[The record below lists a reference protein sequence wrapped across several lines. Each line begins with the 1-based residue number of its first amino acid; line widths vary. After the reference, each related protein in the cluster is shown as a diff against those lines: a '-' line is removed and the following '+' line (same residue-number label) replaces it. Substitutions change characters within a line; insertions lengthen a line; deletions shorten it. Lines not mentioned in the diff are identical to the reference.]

1 MAKTR
6 QELSKEIELSLGG
19 GMIDV
24 ELDPEHYNLAI
35 DKALAKYR
43 QRSARATEESFIA
56 ITLTLEQQEYV
67 LPTEV
72 IEVKDIYRRQ
82 TGSFGSGVGAD
93 IEPFE
98 AAYLNTYMLHSGR
111 AGGLATFEAYHE
123 MREHLGRMF
132 GSEYLFTWKP
142 WNNTLFIHRK
152 VKSDD
157 DVFVHCYNYKP
168 DATLIADTYSASWI
182 REWSISESKMML
194 AEARGKFVTIAGP
207 QGGTALNAE
216 TLRQDA
222 TQSFQALEEELKTYV
237 DGGDPL
243 GFVIG

>member
-24 ELDPEHYNLAI
+24 ELDPEHYDLAI
-35 DKALAKYR
+35 NKALAKYR
-43 QRSARATEESFIA
+43 QRSSRSTEESFIA
-56 ITLTLEQQEYV
+56 ITLKLEVSDYV
-67 LPTEV
+67 LPAEV

-82 TGSFGSGVGAD
+82 TGSFGSGTGAD

-111 AGGLATFEAYHE
+111 AGGLETFEAYHE
-123 MREHLGRMF
+123 MREHLGKMF
-132 GSEYLFTWKP
+132 GSEYMFTWKP
-142 WNNTLFIHRK
+142 WNNTLNIHRK

-168 DATLIADTYSASWI
+168 DVTLLTDTYAGSWL
-182 REWSISESKMML
+182 REWSIAEAKMML
-194 AEARGKFVTIAGP
+194 AEARGKFATIAGP
-207 QGGTALNAE
+207 QGGTTLNAD
-216 TLRQDA
+216 TLRADA
-222 TQSFQALEEELKTYV
+222 TANFESLENDLNNYV

>member
-24 ELDPEHYNLAI
+24 ELDPEHYDLAI

-43 QRSARATEESFIA
+43 QRSSRSTEESFIA
-56 ITLTLEQQEYV
+56 ITLKLEVSDYV
-67 LPTEV
+67 LPAEV

-82 TGSFGSGVGAD
+82 TGSFGSGTGAD

-132 GSEYLFTWKP
+132 GSEYMFTWKP
-142 WNNTLFIHRK
+142 WNNTLNIHRK

-168 DATLIADTYSASWI
+168 DVTLLTDTYASSWL
-182 REWSISESKMML
+182 REWSIAEAKMML
-194 AEARGKFVTIAGP
+194 AEARGKFATIAGP
-207 QGGTALNAE
+207 QGGTTLNAD
-216 TLRQDA
+216 TLRADA
-222 TQSFQALEEELKTYV
+222 TANFESLGNDLNNYV

>member
-72 IEVKDIYRRQ
+72 IEV
-82 TGSFGSGVGAD
+82 
-93 IEPFE
+93 
-98 AAYLNTYMLHSGR
+98 
-111 AGGLATFEAYHE
+111 
-123 MREHLGRMF
+123 
-132 GSEYLFTWKP
+132 
-142 WNNTLFIHRK
+142 
-152 VKSDD
+152 
-157 DVFVHCYNYKP
+157 
-168 DATLIADTYSASWI
+168 
-182 REWSISESKMML
+182 
-194 AEARGKFVTIAGP
+194 
-207 QGGTALNAE
+207 
-216 TLRQDA
+216 
-222 TQSFQALEEELKTYV
+222 
-237 DGGDPL
+237 
-243 GFVIG
+243 

>member
-1 MAKTR
+1 MAKTK
-6 QELSKEIELSLGG
+6 QDLSKEIELSLGG

-24 ELDPEHYNLAI
+24 ELDPEHYDLAVT
-35 DKALAKYR
+35 KALDKYR
-43 QRSARATEESFIA
+43 QRSSRSTEESFIS
-56 ITLTLEQQEYV
+56 IKLTLEVQEYV

-82 TGSFGSGVGAD
+82 TGSFGSGSGAD

-132 GSEYLFTWKP
+132 GSEYLYTWKP
-142 WNNTLFIHRK
+142 WNHTLFIHRK

-168 DATLIADTYSASWI
+168 DLTLIADVYSSSWI
-182 REWSISESKMML
+182 RDWSISEAKMML
-194 AEARGKFVTIAGP
+194 AEARGKFATIAGP
-207 QGGTALNAE
+207 QGGTTLNAD
-216 TLRQDA
+216 TLRADA
-222 TQSFQALEEELKTYV
+222 TAKFEMLENDLNTYV

>member
-1 MAKTR
+1 MATTR

-19 GMIDV
+19 GMVDV
-24 ELDPEHYNLAI
+24 ELDPEHYDLAI
-35 DKALAKYR
+35 NKALAKYR
-43 QRSARATEESFIA
+43 QRSSRSTEESFVA
-56 ITLTLEQQEYV
+56 ITLKLEVSDYV
-67 LPTEV
+67 LPAEV

-82 TGSFGSGVGAD
+82 TGSFGSGTGAD

-123 MREHLGRMF
+123 MREHLGKMF
-132 GSEYLFTWKP
+132 GAEYMFTWKP
-142 WNNTLFIHRK
+142 YNHTLTIHRK

-168 DATLIADTYSASWI
+168 DTTLLADTYSGSWL
-182 REWSISESKMML
+182 REWSLKMML
-194 AEARGKFVTIAGP
+194 AEARGKFATIVPRALIQCRNFKSRCNP
-207 QGGTALNAE
+207 QFESLENDLN
-216 TLRQDA
+216 
-222 TQSFQALEEELKTYV
+222 TYV

>member
-6 QELSKEIELSLGG
+6 QELTKEIEISLGG

-24 ELDPEHYNLAI
+24 ELDPEHYDLAI

-43 QRSARATEESFIA
+43 QRSSRSTEESFVA
-56 ITLTLEQQEYV
+56 ITLKLEQQEYI

-72 IEVKDIYRRQ
+72 IEVKDI
-82 TGSFGSGVGAD
+82 
-93 IEPFE
+93 E

-132 GSEYLFTWKP
+132 GSEYLYTWKP

-168 DATLIADTYSASWI
+168 DLTLIADVYSASWI

-216 TLRQDA
+216 TLRADA
-222 TQSFQALEEELKTYV
+222 TTSFQALEEELKTYV

-243 GFVIG
+243 SFVIG

>member
-1 MAKTR
+1 MAARDTLTR
-6 QELSKEIELSLGG
+6 EIELRLGG
-19 GMIDV
+19 GMVDV
-24 ELDPEHYNLAI
+24 ELDPDHYNLAI
-35 DKALAKYR
+35 TKSLEKYR
-43 QRSARATEESFIA
+43 QRSSQSTEESFVLMELKIDVSEY
-56 ITLTLEQQEYV
+56 TL
-67 LPTEV
+67 PDEV
-72 IEVKDIYRRQ
+72 IEVRDIYRRV
-82 TGSFGSGVGAD
+82 TGSYSSSGND

-98 AAYLNTYMLHSGR
+98 AAYLNTYLLHSGR

-132 GSEYLFTWKP
+132 GSEYLYTWKP

-168 DATLIADTYSASWI
+168 DLTLIADVYSASWI

-216 TLRQDA
+216 TLRADA
-222 TQSFQALEEELKTYV
+222 TTSFQALEEELKTYV

-243 GFVIG
+243 SFVIG

>member
-6 QELSKEIELSLGG
+6 QELTKEIELSLGG
-19 GMIDV
+19 GMVDV
-24 ELDPEHYNLAI
+24 ELDPEHYDLAI

-43 QRSARATEESFIA
+43 QRSSRSTEESFIA
-56 ITLTLEQQEYV
+56 LTLKLEQQDYV

-123 MREHLGRMF
+123 YREHLGKMF
-132 GSEYLFTWKP
+132 GSEYMFTWKP
-142 WNNTLFIHRK
+142 WNNTLNIHRK
-152 VKSDD
+152 VKADD
-157 DVFVHCYNYKP
+157 DVFVHCFNYKP
-168 DATLIADTYSASWI
+168 DVSLITDTYAGSWI
-182 REWSISESKMML
+182 REWSIAESKMML
-194 AEARGKFVTIAGP
+194 AEARGKFATIAGP
-207 QGGTALNAE
+207 QGGTSLNAE
-216 TLRQDA
+216 TLRADA
-222 TQSFQALEEELKTYV
+222 TQQFESLENDLNNFI

>member
-1 MAKTR
+1 MATTR

-19 GMIDV
+19 GMVDV
-24 ELDPEHYNLAI
+24 ELDPEHYDLAI
-35 DKALAKYR
+35 NKALAKYR
-43 QRSARATEESFIA
+43 QRSSRSTEESFVA
-56 ITLTLEQQEYV
+56 ITLKLEVSDYV

-82 TGSFGSGVGAD
+82 TGSFGSGTGAD

-123 MREHLGRMF
+123 MREHLGKMF
-132 GSEYLFTWKP
+132 GAEYMFTWKP
-142 WNNTLFIHRK
+142 YNHTLTIHRK

-168 DATLIADTYSASWI
+168 DTTLLADTYAGSWL
-182 REWSISESKMML
+182 REWSIAEAKMML
-194 AEARGKFVTIAGP
+194 AEARGKFATIAGP
-207 QGGTALNAE
+207 QGGTTLNAE
-216 TLRQDA
+216 TLRADA
-222 TQSFQALEEELKTYV
+222 NQQFESLENDLNTYV